1 MATDEQ
7 HLSLTWDAFQNNIC
21 SGLSALQQRG
31 EFVDMTLAA
40 DGHHVKVHQ
49 IVMSLVS
56 PYIKDLITTAK
67 CTHPVIFL
75 NNISYTTLC
84 ALMQYIYTGE
94 VLVPKDMLPDLLA
107 AGRALQIR
115 GLRDVASHDT
125 SQEEIT
131 DSSPPKKILLKKFQ
145 QIQNKLDNEIEEI
158 IEERLDEDME
168 EEIKPVEIFV
178 PDNIEDTDDTD
189 RSDTPIHPMESSM
202 ARDDTINNEQLL
214 VPPKAYNIKGNIQY
228 SMSNQAGLQVIIN
241 RYIYNLKY
249 VQKNLDRYWRCV
261 DYAYRKCPASVYTN
275 NKNQVLKRKSD
286 HNHPFHDKK
295 IMKKVQLGT
304 VYTAMDEAESQA
316 KAKKN
321 ATNVEEVRCPSP
333 PKETNHEETE

>member
-75 NNISYTTLC
+75 N
-84 ALMQYIYTGE
+84 
-94 VLVPKDMLPDLLA
+94 
-107 AGRALQIR
+107 
-115 GLRDVASHDT
+115 ASHDT